1 MTTETIQFNLLFD
14 AATSQA
20 TTAINALNSQV
31 TKLETGVKTRTAGIR
46 NAFSSIGGN
55 ALNGAKTGFT
65 SLGQSIA
72 GATTQLG
79 TLTAG
84 MSPVGP
90 GLLSIGAAGGAAVAG
105 VAALGAAM
113 VAGGFAAGQYADQ
126 IDDTANAIDVSNR
139 FYQEQSALVV
149 RAGGDAAAFE
159 KSMGK
164 LNIKLGEAAQGNEAA
179 NAAFAALGVSVR
191 DAAGNVKD
199 NEDVFN
205 ESRAA
210 LANVSNDAERAALA
224 QDLFGKGAKD
234 MNGILKM
241 SAAEYAA
248 LGSEVQK
255 YGIATDENIAKAG
268 KLGDGMDAVGQ
279 ALRAGV
285 INAFAGVAEK
295 MGEFAMN
302 IAPLVG
308 QAFSAIGAAMDVLGA
323 VGMMLGDG
331 LKALW
336 SLISDGA
343 GFIANLIPGFDNL
356 SAWMGKVGSDSRS
369 LRDRFIDSL
378 QGMLT
383 GAGSITGSIAAMFA
397 RMSARIQ
404 NSVADIRNGISRS
417 GMGRFFGISGET
429 AKVDVNAAG
438 EAARGRAEAF
448 AGVAAR
454 SLNRYRAGPGE
465 AGDDRRN
472 NGSVTRRGG
481 AGGGGG
487 ADSAAKAA
495 ADATKKYEDALEK
508 LKQAQNE
515 AAYSEEQKAIADA
528 LSAAGLPRLIAAT
541 DERTTAIRN
550 QVLATREAEA
560 AARADRS
567 IENLAEK
574 MRDATLSAED
584 LARVEAR
591 RAAGVSDNL
600 AVTNEY
606 IARLDAQAVATYR
619 AADAALKMKANEQV
633 LLDLT
638 RTRMDVDFERREL
651 AGDDVVQIDYEREI
665 AGIEAATAAM
675 RERIIESTKEGEL
688 REQQLRQLRELE
700 KQQKKNA
707 EAAKKQAEANK
718 TKENVDTL
726 ADFLVDMWERPREA
740 FAQFLKD
747 VLIGFAKMALA
758 NVFNGN
764 GVSGGRGIGNMFMD
778 AIGGAI
784 GLKGQWGGFGGFKAA
799 GGPVV
804 GGQGHI
810 VGENGREYFRPHTDG
825 DIIPVS
831 ALGGGTTT
839 NSFDMPF
846 NYYAAPGGS
855 GQTDMHEAASMERF
869 IRGHIKAALDA
880 AGIRS

>member
-20 TTAINALNSQV
+20 TSAINALNSQV

-46 NAFSSIGGN
+46 NAFSSMGGN
-55 ALNGAKTGFT
+55 ALNSAKTGIT

-72 GATTQLG
+72 SATTQLG
-79 TLTAG
+79 SMTAG

-113 VAGGFAAGQYADQ
+113 VAGGFAAGQFADA
-126 IDDTANAIDVSNR
+126 IDDSANAIDVSNR

-164 LNIKLGEAAQGNEAA
+164 LNIKLGEAAQGNEKA
-179 NAAFAALGVSVR
+179 NAAFSALGVSVR

-199 NEDVFN
+199 NEDIFN

-308 QAFSAIGAAMDVLGA
+308 QAFSAIGSAMDVVGA
-323 VGMMLGDG
+323 IGMMLGDG

-336 SLISDGA
+336 NLIRDGA
-343 GFIANLIPGFDNL
+343 GFIANLIPGFDKL
-356 SAWMGKVGSDSRS
+356 SAWMGKVGGDSRS

-383 GAGSITGSIAAMFA
+383 GAGRITGSISALFA

-404 NSVADIRNGISRS
+404 NSVADIRNGIHRS
-417 GMGRFFGISGET
+417 GMGRFFGIQGET
-429 AKVDVNAAG
+429 AKVDVDAAG
-438 EAARGRAEAF
+438 EAARGRAEAI

-465 AGDDRRN
+465 AGDNRRG
-472 NGSVTRRGG
+472 NGDVTRTGGG
-481 AGGGGG
+481 AGGG

-495 ADATKKYEDALEK
+495 ADATKKYEEALEK

-528 LSAAGLPRLIAAT
+528 LTAAGLPRLISAT

-574 MRDATLSAED
+574 MRDAKLGAED

-591 RAAGVSDNL
+591 RGAGVSDNL
-600 AVTNEY
+600 EVTNAY

-619 AADAALKMKANEQV
+619 AADAAAKLKANEAA
-633 LLDLT
+633 LKSLKDAEAAA
-638 RTRMDVDFERREL
+638 DFDRREL
-651 AGDDVVQIDYEREI
+651 AKEDPIKIDYEREI
-665 AGIEAATAAM
+665 ASIDSATEAM
-675 RERIIESTKEGEL
+675 RKQVMETTTAGLLRDQQLAQLERIDA
-688 REQQLRQLRELE
+688 
-700 KQQKKNA
+700 QQKANA
-707 EAAKKQAEANK
+707 ASARDLAQADRTQEM
-718 TKENVDTL
+718 VDTL
-726 ADFLVDMWERPREA
+726 ADKMVDLWERPREA
-740 FAQFLKD
+740 FAGFLKE

-764 GVSGGRGIGNMFMD
+764 GMTNGQGIGGMFKSV
-778 AIGGAI
+778 IGNVLG
-784 GLKGQWGGFGGFKAA
+784 GGFGGFKAE
-799 GGPVV
+799 GGPVM

-825 DIIPVS
+825 DIIPAG
-831 ALGGGTTT
+831 ALGGST
-839 NSFDMPF
+839 NNEFIMPF

-855 GQTDMHEAASMERF
+855 GGQEMHEAARMERF
-869 IRGHIKAALDA
+869 IKGHISSALNA
-880 AGIRS
+880 AGIRN

>member
-1 MTTETIQFNLLFD
+1 MTTETIQFSLLFD

-20 TTAINALNSQV
+20 TSAIDALNSQV

-295 MGEFAMN
+295 MGEFAMK

-356 SAWMGKVGSDSRS
+356 SSWMGKVGSDSRS

-448 AGVAAR
+448 AGVAGR

-465 AGDDRRN
+465 AGDDRSN
-472 NGSVTRRGG
+472 NGNVTRRGG

-606 IARLDAQAVATYR
+606 IARLDAQAVAAYR
-619 AADAALKMKANEQV
+619 AADAAAKLKANEAA
-633 LLDLT
+633 LT
-638 RTRMDVDFERREL
+638 SLKDAERQAQFDRREL
-651 AGDDVVQIDYEREI
+651 AGEDPLQLQYEREV
-665 AGIEAATAAM
+665 ASIEASTAAL
-675 RERIIESTKEGEL
+675 RKQIEDSTVAGEL
-688 REQQLRQLRELE
+688 RTQQLAQLERIDA
-700 KQQKKNA
+700 QQKANA
-707 EAAKKQAEANK
+707 KSAKEMGQAER
-718 TKENVDTL
+718 TQEMVDTL
-726 ADFLVDMWERPREA
+726 ADKFVDLWDRPREA
-740 FAQFLKD
+740 GLQMVKD
-747 VLIGFAKMALA
+747 IGLALA
-758 NVFNGN
+758 KLALTNLFSGN
-764 GVSGGRGIGNMFMD
+764 GMTNGQGIGGLFKS
-778 AIGGAI
+778 AIGSALG
-784 GLKGQWGGFGGFKAA
+784 GGFGGFKAA

-825 DIIPVS
+825 DIIP
-831 ALGGGTTT
+831 AGAFGGGTTT